1 MNSKV
6 WGQYLWRL
14 LHTITYSY
22 PNKCSQKLKGKYIDI
37 FYCLRNII
45 PCSICKIHYRKRLNE
60 FPVER
65 FLNNKDNF
73 INWLIKLH
81 NEVNVG
87 LYKRTVSRK
96 EADSIYLDDKNKLK
110 YDFKDFVILFR
121 LFSMMSEHNFPEI
134 QKFIKLVFEIYPN
147 DFLLK
152 NAKTSFKNIKKINIS
167 SDLNKW
173 IVEFDTEL
181 SKSTNKRSNII
192 ILDNK
197 DSGNKSKKPTQV
209 SDKKKQKNINT
220 SLDDLEGN
228 RYIATKNKYDKFTP
242 NVSQNQLRNEDMM
255 KTFLKKYN
263 FI

>member
-22 PNKCSQKLKGKYIDI
+22 PNKCSQKLKGKYIEI

-45 PCSICKIHYRKRLNE
+45 PCSICKTHYRKRLNE

-87 LYKRTVSRK
+87 LHKRTVSRK

-121 LFSMMSEHNFPEI
+121 LFSMIPEHNFIEI

-147 DFLLK
+147 DFLIK
-152 NAKTSFKNIKKINIS
+152 NAKTSFKNIKKIHIS
-167 SDLNKW
+167 SDLSNVLVLKLGQGIPYRSLTW
-173 IVEFDTEL
+173 PR
-181 SKSTNKRSNII
+181 KRNWNIGPMFFCNNNLPVRNQEQILRDSAYPKVNEEASNFWGLI
-192 ILDNK
+192 
-197 DSGNKSKKPTQV
+197 P
-209 SDKKKQKNINT
+209 
-220 SLDDLEGN
+220 
-228 RYIATKNKYDKFTP
+228 P
-242 NVSQNQLRNEDMM
+242 H
-255 KTFLKKYN
+255 
-263 FI
+263 